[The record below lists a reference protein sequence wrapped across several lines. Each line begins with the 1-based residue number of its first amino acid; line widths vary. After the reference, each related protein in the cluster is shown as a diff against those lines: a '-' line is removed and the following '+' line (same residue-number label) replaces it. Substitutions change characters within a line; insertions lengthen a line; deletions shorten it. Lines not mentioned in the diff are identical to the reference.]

1 MPPGTFV
8 GVDPAAEVAALRA
21 DTSGAEPASSEAF
34 DVVVLGGGLA
44 GLCAA
49 HRLAKRGVK
58 RVVLLE
64 AADAIGGNARSGG
77 DCPLGAGYVPVP
89 SRRSK
94 LHEFAQ
100 LLKELGVTRRDVCR
114 APVERLYLR
123 AEERWQRERLHGSFD
138 VAPFGTSADR
148 AEQRRFRGKIEAFAT
163 RRGRDG
169 RFAFVLPVAACSRD
183 PTICELDKESA
194 ADWLAAHGFR
204 TAALRWFVDYCLRD
218 DYGTAARDC
227 SAWVMLHYFCARGR
241 ETLYTWPDGLG
252 HVAEAL
258 AARLAKAGVDVR
270 TRAPALRCV
279 ARAGGVAVTYAAG
292 GGAPVLRE
300 VTAAHAV
307 CALPRY
313 AAAALLDSPEAA
325 GPPLAYAPWVVSN
338 LRVAAPPAGTA
349 WDNVAYDAAAAD
361 GAPAAYGDLSRASLG
376 FVVSTHQRRFRGNCL
391 DALRRPRPAVLT
403 LYAAFADGDP
413 DAQRAAL
420 AARSR
425 EDLAAAAV
433 AEVARSHPGAPSAVR
448 AVDVRVLPRAMAK
461 PAPGFLERV
470 FGATA
475 APRSALGGAL
485 VFAHTDMSLPLVEE
499 AHFWGATAADAVCRA
514 RGDAGAVFRLNTPA
528 RALVQT
534 DAQEELALATP
545 TL

>member
-1 MPPGTFV
+1 MLSWQPIIAVTQMPPGTFV

-123 AEERWQRERLHGSFD
+123 AEERWQRAMPANFD

-252 HVAEAL
+252 HVAKAL

-292 GGAPVLRE
+292 GGGAPVLRE
-300 VTAAHAV
+300 VTACAAV

-325 GPPLAYAPWVVSN
+325 AGGADALRRIRRRGPRRAACRARGALARGPRGGGRRRGRAV
-338 LRVAAPPAGTA
+338 PPG
-349 WDNVAYDAAAAD
+349 
-361 GAPAAYGDLSRASLG
+361 R
-376 FVVSTHQRRFRGNCL
+376 
-391 DALRRPRPAVLT
+391 ALRRPRGRRPRAPARHGQ
-403 LYAAFADGDP
+403 A
-413 DAQRAAL
+413 
-420 AARSR
+420 
-425 EDLAAAAV
+425 
-433 AEVARSHPGAPSAVR
+433 GA
-448 AVDVRVLPRAMAK
+448 RVLGAGLRRDRGAAECARGRARLRAHGHVA
-461 PAPGFLERV
+461 PAR
-470 FGATA
+470 
-475 APRSALGGAL
+475 RGGAL
-485 VFAHTDMSLPLVEE
+485 LGRHGRGRRLPRPWRRGGRLPPQH
-499 AHFWGATAADAVCRA
+499 AGARPRSNRRPGGTRSRDADALS
-514 RGDAGAVFRLNTPA
+514 FFIL
-528 RALVQT
+528 L
-534 DAQEELALATP
+534 
-545 TL
+545 

>member
-8 GVDPAAEVAALRA
+8 GVDPAAEVAALRD

-204 TAALRWFVDYCLRD
+204 TAALRWFVALPPGRLRH
-218 DYGTAARDC
+218 GGPGLQRVGHAALLR
-227 SAWVMLHYFCARGR
+227 ARGR
-241 ETLYTWPDGLG
+241 RST
-252 HVAEAL
+252 VARRAGPVVERSRP
-258 AARLAKAGVDVR
+258 ARGGVDVR
-270 TRAPALRCV
+270 TRARARCV
-279 ARAGGVAVTYAAG
+279 ARAPASPSYAAG
-292 GGAPVLRE
+292 GGARRPPRGDRGARGLRAPA
-300 VTAAHAV
+300 VRGGGAARLSRGRGAAARVRALGRVQPPRRRPARGHRLGQRGVRRRRGRRRACGGWRPLAGVAWLRRLHAP
-307 CALPRY
+307 APLPRELPGR
-313 AAAALLDSPEAA
+313 AAAAAA
-325 GPPLAYAPWVVSN
+325 G
-338 LRVAAPPAGTA
+338 
-349 WDNVAYDAAAAD
+349 
-361 GAPAAYGDLSRASLG
+361 GA
-376 FVVSTHQRRFRGNCL
+376 
-391 DALRRPRPAVLT
+391 DALRRVRA
-403 LYAAFADGDP
+403 GG
-413 DAQRAAL
+413 AQRAQP
-420 AARSR
+420 ARSR

>member
-252 HVAEAL
+252 HIAEAL
-258 AARLAKAGVDVR
+258 AARSSRSSSDFRLRSRPASRKRASTCGR
-270 TRAPALRCV
+270 ARPRSAASRAPAASPSLTR
-279 ARAGGVAVTYAAG
+279 
-292 GGAPVLRE
+292 P
-300 VTAAHAV
+300 
-307 CALPRY
+307 
-313 AAAALLDSPEAA
+313 AAA
-325 GPPLAYAPWVVSN
+325 
-338 LRVAAPPAGTA
+338 
-349 WDNVAYDAAAAD
+349 
-361 GAPAAYGDLSRASLG
+361 
-376 FVVSTHQRRFRGNCL
+376 
-391 DALRRPRPAVLT
+391 RPSS
-403 LYAAFADGDP
+403 
-413 DAQRAAL
+413 
-420 AARSR
+420 AR
-425 EDLAAAAV
+425 
-433 AEVARSHPGAPSAVR
+433 
-448 AVDVRVLPRAMAK
+448 
-461 PAPGFLERV
+461 
-470 FGATA
+470 
-475 APRSALGGAL
+475 
-485 VFAHTDMSLPLVEE
+485 
-499 AHFWGATAADAVCRA
+499 
-514 RGDAGAVFRLNTPA
+514 
-528 RALVQT
+528 
-534 DAQEELALATP
+534 
-545 TL
+545 

>member
-8 GVDPAAEVAALRA
+8 GVAPAAEVSALRN

-49 HRLAKRGVK
+49 HRLAKRGVR

-123 AEERWQRERLHGSFD
+123 AEARWQRAGLVYYD
-138 VAPFGTSADR
+138 VAPFRTSADR

-204 TAALRWFVDYCLRD
+204 TAALRWYVDYCLRD

-258 AARLAKAGVDVR
+258 A
-270 TRAPALRCV
+270 RAH
-279 ARAGGVAVTYAAG
+279 G
-292 GGAPVLRE
+292 
-300 VTAAHAV
+300 
-307 CALPRY
+307 
-313 AAAALLDSPEAA
+313 
-325 GPPLAYAPWVVSN
+325 
-338 LRVAAPPAGTA
+338 RVAAHQG
-349 WDNVAYDAAAAD
+349 VRR
-361 GAPAAYGDLSRASLG
+361 LRLRLRS
-376 FVVSTHQRRFRGNCL
+376 VV
-391 DALRRPRPAVLT
+391 
-403 LYAAFADGDP
+403 
-413 DAQRAAL
+413 
-420 AARSR
+420 
-425 EDLAAAAV
+425 
-433 AEVARSHPGAPSAVR
+433 
-448 AVDVRVLPRAMAK
+448 
-461 PAPGFLERV
+461 
-470 FGATA
+470 
-475 APRSALGGAL
+475 
-485 VFAHTDMSLPLVEE
+485 
-499 AHFWGATAADAVCRA
+499 
-514 RGDAGAVFRLNTPA
+514 
-528 RALVQT
+528 
-534 DAQEELALATP
+534 
-545 TL
+545 